1 MESSEKAIARLD
13 YGIKKYEEQ
22 IKQLREF
29 QKIYK
34 GTKVEEKL
42 EEEIKKFEGIIQ
54 DLENLKPTVI
64 ARSIKSEETK
74 KSQKPGKIVQV
85 VSESIGIDEQVS
97 EKLDESA
104 KTAEESQ
111 KTTIDILQKISEER
125 KQENVELRKQI
136 GKLQKSSDANHGQAI
151 RVAWT
156 FGIGAIILA
165 FVLAALT

>member
-22 IKQLREF
+22 IKRLREF

-111 KTTIDILQKISEER
+111 KTTIDILQKISEDLEEGR
-125 KQENVELRKQI
+125 MPSVNVILGNRRI
-136 GKLQKSSDANHGQAI
+136 SLLSDLYMGI
-151 RVAWT
+151 WT
-156 FGIGAIILA
+156 EAYDAKFPAVI
-165 FVLAALT
+165 